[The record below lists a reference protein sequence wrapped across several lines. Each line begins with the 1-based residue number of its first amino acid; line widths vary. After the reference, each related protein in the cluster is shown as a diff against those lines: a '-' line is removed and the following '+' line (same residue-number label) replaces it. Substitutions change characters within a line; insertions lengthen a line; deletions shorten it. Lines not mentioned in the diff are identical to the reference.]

1 VVDLHEPRP
10 RHRRLRDVGEGADV
24 EEEVAQVGGV
34 ELLLVVQ
41 RAGALAE
48 LDAAVLADDLADRR
62 LVGLDPGAAALVAD
76 VAEAGLVQVPAA
88 LLEEAEQAVLDGLLR
103 ALGGLLGRQ

>member
-1 VVDLHEPRP
+1 GR
-10 RHRRLRDVGEGADV
+10 
-24 EEEVAQVGGV
+24 V

-48 LDAAVLADDLADRR
+48 LDAAVLADDLPDRR
-62 LVGLDPGAAALVAD
+62 LVGLDAGAAALVAD

-88 LLEEAEQAVLDGLLR
+88 LLEEAEQAVLDRLLR
-103 ALGGLLGRQ
+103 ALGRLLRRQRERRLVAVGDAGDRRAGVGHRDRVHGLDR